1 MLELNFSQTLGA
13 HCLQIN
19 ESLPASGITAVF
31 GVSGAG
37 KTSLINAIS
46 GLTQPQHG
54 RIVLNGR
61 VLNDAEQGVSLAPEK
76 RRIGYGFQ
84 DARLFPHYKVRG
96 NLRYGMAK
104 SMADQFDKLVSLL
117 GIEALLDRLPGS
129 LSGGEKQRVAIGRAL
144 LTAPELLLL
153 AEPLASLDIPRKREL
168 LPYLQRL
175 AREINIP
182 MLYVSHSLDEILH
195 LADKVLVLE
204 DGQVKAFG
212 NLEEVWGS
220 SVMHPWLPQDQQ
232 SSILR
237 VTVLEHHPHYAMTAL
252 ALGDQHIWVNKL
264 DKPLQSAVRVRI
276 QATDVSLVLQPSQHT
291 SIRNVLHAKVLQC
304 YDDNGQVDVQLD
316 VSGRTLWARISP
328 WARDDLAV
336 KPGQWLYAQ
345 IKSVSITA

>member
-1 MLELNFSQTLGA
+1 MLELNFTQTLGN
-13 HCLQIN
+13 HCLTIN
-19 ESLPASGITAVF
+19 ESLPATGITAVF

-46 GLTQPQHG
+46 GLTRPQQG

-61 VLNDAEQGVSLAPEK
+61 VLNDVEKKICLSPEK
-76 RRIGYGFQ
+76 RRVGYVFQ

-104 SMADQFDKLVSLL
+104 SMAGQFDKLVALL
-117 GIEALLDRLPGS
+117 GIETLLDRLPGG

-153 AEPLASLDIPRKREL
+153 DEPLASLDIPRKREL

-204 DGQVKAFG
+204 EGNVKAFG
-212 NLEEVWGS
+212 NLEDVWGS

-232 SSILR
+232 SSILK

-252 ALGDQHIWVNKL
+252 ALGDQHLWVNKL
-264 DKPLQSAVRVRI
+264 ERPVQSAVRVRI
-276 QATDVSLVLQPSQHT
+276 QASDVSLVLQPPVHT
-291 SIRNVLHAKVLQC
+291 SIRNVLRAKVANC
-304 YDDNGQVDVQLD
+304 YDNNGQVEVELE
-316 VSGRTLWARISP
+316 VGGRTLWARISP

>member
-1 MLELNFSQTLGA
+1 MLELNFTQTLGT
-13 HCLQIN
+13 HRLDIH
-19 ESLPASGITAVF
+19 ETLPTSGITAVF

-46 GLTQPQHG
+46 GLTQPEAG

-61 VLNDAEQGVSLAPEK
+61 VLNDVEKGICLTPEK
-76 RRIGYGFQ
+76 RRVGYIFQ

-104 SMADQFDKLVSLL
+104 NMAGQFDKLVALL
-117 GIEALLDRLPGS
+117 GIAPLLDRLPGS

-153 AEPLASLDIPRKREL
+153 DEPLASLDIPRKREL

-204 DGQVKAFG
+204 DGRVKAFG
-212 NLEEVWGS
+212 NLEEVWSS
-220 SVMHPWLPQDQQ
+220 SVMHPWLPQEQQ
-232 SSILR
+232 SSILK

-252 ALGDQHIWVNKL
+252 ALGDQHLWVNKL
-264 DKPLQSAVRVRI
+264 DKPVQAAVRVRV
-276 QATDVSLVLQPSQHT
+276 QASDVSLVLQPPTQT
-291 SIRNVLHAKVLQC
+291 SIRNILRVKVVEC
-304 YDDNGQVDVQLD
+304 YDNNGQVEVQLD
-316 VSGRTLWARISP
+316 VGGRTLWARISP
-328 WARDDLAV
+328 WARDDLGI

-345 IKSVSITA
+345 IKSVSITS

>member
-1 MLELNFSQTLGA
+1 VLELNFSQTLGT
-13 HCLQIN
+13 HCLNIN
-19 ESLPASGITAVF
+19 ESLPAAGITAVF

-46 GLTQPQHG
+46 GLTRPQQG

-61 VLNDAEQGVSLAPEK
+61 VLNDVEQGICLAPEK
-76 RRIGYGFQ
+76 RRVGYIFQ

-104 SMADQFDKLVSLL
+104 SMADQFDKLVALL
-117 GIEALLDRLPGS
+117 GIEPLLDRLPGS

-153 AEPLASLDIPRKREL
+153 DEPLASLDIPRKREL

-204 DGQVKAFG
+204 AGNVKAFG
-212 NLEEVWGS
+212 SLEEVWSS
-220 SVMHPWLPQDQQ
+220 SVMHPWLPQEQQ
-232 SSILR
+232 STILK
-237 VTVLEHHPHYAMTAL
+237 VTVLKHHPHYAMTAL
-252 ALGDQHIWVNKL
+252 ALGDQHMWVNKL
-264 DKPLQSAVRVRI
+264 DKPLQSAVRIRI
-276 QATDVSLVLQPSQHT
+276 QATDVSLVLQPPTQT
-291 SIRNVLHAKVLQC
+291 SIRNVLHAKVVQC
-304 YDDNGQVDVQLD
+304 YDDNGQVEVQLD
-316 VSGRTLWARISP
+316 VSGRTLWARVSP
-328 WARDDLAV
+328 WARDDLAI

>member
-1 MLELNFSQTLGA
+1 MLELNFSQTLGT
-13 HCLQIN
+13 HCLQID

-46 GLTQPQHG
+46 GLTKPQQG

-61 VLNDAEQGVSLAPEK
+61 VLNDAEQGVCLVPEK
-76 RRIGYGFQ
+76 RRVGYVFQ

-104 SMADQFDKLVSLL
+104 SMADQFDKLVALL
-117 GIEALLDRLPGS
+117 GIEPLLDRLPGS

-153 AEPLASLDIPRKREL
+153 DEPLASLDIPRKREL

-204 DGQVKAFG
+204 GGKVKAFG

-220 SVMHPWLPQDQQ
+220 SVMHPWLPQEQQ

-237 VTVLEHHPHYAMTAL
+237 VTVLEHHPHYSMTAL

-276 QATDVSLVLQPSQHT
+276 QATDVSLVLQPSLHT
-291 SIRNVLHAKVLQC
+291 SIRNVLHAKVVQC
-304 YDDNGQVDVQLD
+304 YDDNGQVEVQLD

-345 IKSVSITA
+345 VKSVSITA

>member
-1 MLELNFSQTLGA
+1 MLELNFSQTLGT
-13 HCLQIN
+13 HCQTLN
-19 ESLPASGITAVF
+19 ETLPASGITAIF

-46 GLTQPQHG
+46 GLTQPQSG

-61 VLNDAEQGVSLAPEK
+61 VLNDVENGICLTPEK
-76 RRIGYGFQ
+76 RRVGYVFQ

-104 SMADQFDKLVSLL
+104 SMAGQFDKLVALL
-117 GIEALLDRLPGS
+117 GIESLLDRLPGG

-153 AEPLASLDIPRKREL
+153 DEPLASLDIPRKREL

-195 LADKVLVLE
+195 LADKVMVLE
-204 DGQVKAFG
+204 NGQVKAFG
-212 NLEEVWGS
+212 SLEDVWGS
-220 SVMHPWLPQDQQ
+220 SVMHPWLPKEQQ
-232 SSILR
+232 SSILK
-237 VTVLEHHPHYAMTAL
+237 VSVLEHHPHYAMTAL
-252 ALGDQHIWVNKL
+252 ALGDQHLWVNKL
-264 DKPLQSAVRVRI
+264 DQPLQTALRIRI
-276 QATDVSLVLQPSQHT
+276 QASDVSLVLQPPQQT
-291 SIRNVLHAKVLQC
+291 SIRNVLRAKVAQC
-304 YDDNGQVDVQLD
+304 YDDNGQMEVQLE
-316 VSGRTLWARISP
+316 VGGKTLWARISP
-328 WARDDLAV
+328 WARDELGI
-336 KPGQWLYAQ
+336 KPGLWLYAQ